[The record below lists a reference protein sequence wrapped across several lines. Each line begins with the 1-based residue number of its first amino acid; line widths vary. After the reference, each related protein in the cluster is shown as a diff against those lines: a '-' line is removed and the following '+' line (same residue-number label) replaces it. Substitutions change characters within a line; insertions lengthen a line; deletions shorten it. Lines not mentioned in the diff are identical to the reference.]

1 MQNTGQSFLKDANL
15 QIKPN
20 EDEIEISV
28 FGRGYGECI
37 ILCIG
42 NHDFVVVDSFINP
55 QTNNPISIDY
65 LQAMNIDCAAIKYV
79 ILTHWHAD
87 HIAGISKVLNAA
99 NPNVKLVLS
108 PIITEKKFNAFITQ
122 GIQEGL
128 NSTSEF
134 SNVLTYIRKRGKECI
149 ILTAQDLRVCANEE
163 INDVEIFALSPQQL
177 DLVRYFQTLIHS
189 IKNHKTAYEFH
200 DDNILSIVLLMKFM
214 NDGILL
220 GGDLENGTSTTDGWN
235 AVVNNYSH
243 KKCRPSIFKIPH
255 HGSENGHNDLVW
267 KNILSEKPISILT
280 VYNKGSK
287 LPKESDIDRIKKLSK
302 KLFVIG
308 NKAKLNKDLRT
319 SMRKLL
325 PNITI
330 EEISNEIGMVRWRK
344 SLRNPQKEHIEIFG
358 AVKKYKNNEDVQ
370 DNGV

>member
-1 MQNTGQSFLKDANL
+1 MQNTGQSFLKDAKL

-37 ILCIG
+37 VLCTG
-42 NHDFVVVDSFINP
+42 NQDFVVVDSFINP

-65 LQAMNIDCAAIKYV
+65 LQAMNIDCSAIKYV

-87 HIAGISKVLNAA
+87 HIAGISKVLYAA
-99 NPNVKLVLS
+99 NSNVKLVLS
-108 PIITEKKFNAFITQ
+108 PIITDEKFNSFISQ

-134 SNVLTYIRKRGKECI
+134 SRVLNYIKKRGKECI
-149 ILTAQDLRVCANEE
+149 ILTTQDQRVCANED
-163 INDVEIFALSPQQL
+163 INDVEIFTLAPQQL
-177 DLVRYFQTLIHS
+177 DLVRYLQTLILS
-189 IKNHKTAYEFH
+189 AKGHKTAYEFH

-220 GGDLENGTSTTDGWN
+220 GGDLENVTARTEGWN

-243 KKCRPSIFKIPH
+243 KKCRPSIFKVPH

-267 KNILSEKPISILT
+267 KNILREKPVSILT

-287 LPKESDIDRIKKLSK
+287 LPKESDVNRIKKLSQ
-302 KLFVIG
+302 KLFVVG

-319 SMRKLL
+319 SMRKLM

-330 EEISNEIGMVRWRK
+330 EEISNEIGMVRLRR
-344 SLRNPQKEHIEIFG
+344 SLKNPENEYIDIFG
-358 AVKKYKNNEDVQ
+358 AAKEV
-370 DNGV
+370 